1 MSKGNESMETKQK
14 HFINTTDEN
23 VAKRLREYGFPELP
37 KNGNKWVF
45 VNELPDDKNIH
56 TFANEDLKDTVFTN
70 NLVI

>member
-1 MSKGNESMETKQK
+1 MDTNKQK
-14 HFINTTDEN
+14 HFINTTDEE

-45 VNELPDDKNIH
+45 VNELPEEQIT
-56 TFANEDLKDTVFTN
+56 TFSNDDLKNVGKAAFTN